1 MNVISRIALGLK
13 SLFPQVVGTY
23 PLTAANAAGIENNGG
38 IQNNAASAAFLNA
51 LQLAASPQ
59 SGWVNYG
66 TNSGATVTLTN
77 LAGLTQVITT
87 GGACTVTLD
96 NAPNVVA
103 QIPGPFN
110 GMKFPMTIVT
120 NASTTVATP
129 TVTNTGITLAGTTS
143 LVAASLRYYQGQ
155 ITQLTT
161 TAVNPLT
168 AGTTYTSITQIGS
181 TNLYTLALGTNAITT
196 VVGNLI
202 YLGVTAGTL
211 PAGWYPCYSAG
222 TTSIVI
228 ALPPTGTAWTATA
241 VTMTQPA
248 APTAPVY
255 APLITLTG
263 LYSTVTATT
272 TT

>member
-1 MNVISRIALGLK
+1 MIGTNPATTLGQN
-13 SLFPQVVGTY
+13 PA
-23 PLTAANAAGIENNGG
+23 TAGSSMEFNGG
-38 IQNNAASAAFLNA
+38 IPNSGALMGMVQALANNGA
-51 LQLAASPQ
+51 PQ
-59 SGWVNYG
+59 FGWVNYG
-66 TNSGATVTLTN
+66 TNSGSSVTLTN
-77 LAGLTQVITT
+77 LAGLTQVVTT

-103 QIPGPFN
+103 AIPGPFL

-120 NASTTVATP
+120 NAATTIATP

-143 LVAASLRYYQGQ
+143 VVAAGMRSYQGQ

-161 TAVNPLT
+161 VAVNPLT
-168 AGTTYTSITQIGS
+168 SGTTFTSIAIIGS
-181 TNLYTLALGTNAITT
+181 SNLYTLTLGTNAITT

-211 PAGWYPCYSAG
+211 PAGWYPTYTAG
-222 TTSIVI
+222 TTTIVI

-241 VTMTQPA
+241 ASMVQPA
-248 APTAPVY
+248 APTTPVY

-263 LYSTVTATT
+263 LWSTVTGTNAV
-272 TT
+272 